1 MIDEKLKD
9 LKTLIP
15 DFDEID
21 STKEEILK
29 KKETKKEITF
39 NFKNKRVLSFAF
51 SIVLI
56 FFIIGITSVLISNY
70 SNTKKAENNKE
81 KVKSEISQIVQD
93 IDKSSTIQNSDEFV
107 DQIINE
113 KVDSV
118 TSSTTEDEM
127 KDIINKTLENIML
140 FIITEDASIDLLETL
155 VESGKYN
162 GGLLGSPGP
171 SNPPK
176 PRPNEKEGFRFYGTY
191 NNASVIFSIEPGDM
205 EMEIEIYNYKFMYS
219 SVFEMY
225 VINDGATYKL
235 SNNEDLS
242 HVLENNIL
250 TEKDVDKMYQLH
262 TTWNK

>member
-127 KDIINKTLENIML
+127 KDIVNKTLENIML

-162 GGLLGSPGP
+162 GGLLGSTGP
-171 SNPPK
+171 SNPSK

-225 VINDGATYKL
+225 VINEGATYKL
-235 SNNEDLS
+235 SNNEDLNY
-242 HVLENNIL
+242 VLENNIL
-250 TEKDVDKMYQLH
+250 TEKDIEKMYQLH